1 TSPFN
6 IVPTSGRPRTST
18 EVPTPASRLICTPVT
33 RCNAS
38 VMVTSG
44 NWPMLSAV
52 MLSWMLGAMRFN
64 SIARICDA
72 RTPTTL
78 TTDNVAGVS
87 FSGVVPALGFLAC
100 DWLVAGAVCVVA
112 CADELS
118 TWVATCDA
126 AAAEVANA
134 ANNAADMATDNEL
147 LRCTMGMAVYP
158 SLVVDRARRDAPF
171 ERARGVL
178 RSCVVQ

>member
-1 TSPFN
+1 
-6 IVPTSGRPRTST
+6 
-18 EVPTPASRLICTPVT
+18 
-33 RCNAS
+33 
-38 VMVTSG
+38 
-44 NWPMLSAV
+44 
-52 MLSWMLGAMRFN
+52 
-64 SIARICDA
+64 
-72 RTPTTL
+72 
-78 TTDNVAGVS
+78 VAGVS

-100 DWLVAGAVCVVA
+100 AWSVAGALCVVA

-118 TWVATCDA
+118 TWVATCGA